1 MNARVNLIT
10 QSAYARQR
18 GVAKSAVA
26 RAVSEGRISLIDGKI
41 DPAVADIQWARNTR
55 ARADSGRAVASN
67 LAGEGSGTA
76 AASEAPQGSE
86 NAPPDAGS
94 GSPSYS
100 DYRARTEKA
109 TAEKAER
116 ENARAAGRLVERDR
130 AERAAF
136 DAFREL
142 RDRVFSTPQRSAP
155 RVVGMVDVRE
165 IEALMTTELQKAFEG
180 WEARMLE
187 RLPKKDDV

>member
-1 MNARVNLIT
+1 MNSRVNLIT
-10 QSAYARQR
+10 QSAYARLR

-26 RAVSEGRISLIDGKI
+26 RAVTEGRISLIDGKI

-55 ARADSGRAVASN
+55 ARADSGRSGAT
-67 LAGEGSGTA
+67 LAAGTA
-76 AASEAPQGSE
+76 ATSDALQGPESQPQE
-86 NAPPDAGS
+86 PAAGA
-94 GSPSYS
+94 PSYS
-100 DYRARTEKA
+100 DYRTRTEKA

-116 ENARAAGRLVERDR
+116 ENARAAGRLVERER
-130 AERAAF
+130 VERAAF

-155 RVVGMVDVRE
+155 RVVGMIDVRE
-165 IEALMTTELQKAFEG
+165 IESLITAELHKAFEG
-180 WEARMLE
+180 WEARMVE

>member
-55 ARADSGRAVASN
+55 ARADSGRAGAS
-67 LAGEGSGTA
+67 LALGDGAGTGA
-76 AASEAPQGSE
+76 AAETLQGPE
-86 NAPPDAGS
+86 NAPADAGS

-130 AERAAF
+130 VERAAF

-142 RDRVFSTPQRSAP
+142 RDAVFSTPQRSAP
-155 RVVGMVDVRE
+155 RLVGMTDVRE
-165 IEALMTTELQKAFEG
+165 MEALLATELQKAFEG

>member
-55 ARADSGRAVASN
+55 ARADSGRAGAS
-67 LAGEGSGTA
+67 LALGDGSGTGA
-76 AASEAPQGSE
+76 AAETPQGPG
-86 NAPPDAGS
+86 NAPADAAAGLP
-94 GSPSYS
+94 GYS

-130 AERAAF
+130 VERAAF

-142 RDRVFSTPQRSAP
+142 RDAVFSTPQRSAP
-155 RVVGMVDVRE
+155 RLVGMTDVRE
-165 IEALMTTELQKAFEG
+165 MEALLATELHKAFEG

-187 RLPKKDDV
+187 QLPKKEDV